1 MQVGNTQE
9 RLFPGLQ
16 GDGDVPTVQG
26 RNVPGIV
33 KKSENSHVL
42 TISTNTNTGTMLNT
56 ETNNIPLKAGMYAGG
71 IVGYCEKNSNL
82 IIKNCKNAGN
92 ISYADSGSDRSV
104 LLEVYAKSDE
114 IGKKSIPD
122 EGKNIE
128 MHLVGGIISVN
139 LENQVIDHCTNTG
152 SMSGYSGIGGVVGL
166 NAGLIYK
173 CTLSEHFGNAA
184 LNYLAES
191 PGSTSDL
198 TAAVLLRQKRTRQEP
213 KPAQQTSDTVPEQSK
228 AAVRSRPKPSLETAV
243 LAALSDGS
251 YRWCCKAEYKLCKYH
266 GIRKLRRRDR
276 RKKQRNDPDSG

>member
-1 MQVGNTQE
+1 MRPWRAACRRLGNTQE

-82 IIKNCKNAGN
+82 IIKNCEKCRKYFLCGQRKRPFSA
-92 ISYADSGSDRSV
+92 SGSICQKVMKS
-104 LLEVYAKSDE
+104 AK
-114 IGKKSIPD
+114 KNIPD
-122 EGKNIE
+122 EGKSIE

-184 LNYLAES
+184 LNYLGGIAGINIG
-191 PGSTSDL
+191 P
-198 TAAVLLRQKRTRQEP
+198 
-213 KPAQQTSDTVPEQSK
+213 
-228 AAVRSRPKPSLETAV
+228 
-243 LAALSDGS
+243 DGS
-251 YRWCCKAEYKLCKYH
+251 GASAAKIVR
-266 GIRKLRRRDR
+266 G
-276 RKKQRNDPDSG
+276 RNRNRHNKR